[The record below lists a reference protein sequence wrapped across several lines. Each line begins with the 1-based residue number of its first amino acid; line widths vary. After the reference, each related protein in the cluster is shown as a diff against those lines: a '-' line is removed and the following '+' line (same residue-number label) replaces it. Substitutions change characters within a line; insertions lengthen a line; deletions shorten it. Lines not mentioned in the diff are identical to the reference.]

1 MSVDGDF
8 LRDHCGEEGQE
19 LFNRLLVLESECNR
33 AIERG
38 KQERITQ
45 LEAEHQELVIE
56 RRKLGRELDTL
67 REEESRLNFNA
78 QGIDRR
84 MRDAS
89 FALKM
94 LKDHPLN
101 PQYALASELEE
112 HNRKVAIAQKR
123 VDDVLSEQMTHNG
136 FVGGLSSKARVGN
149 EKLAQL
155 NQQVDDVWRSLQR
168 LRGVKLPPRRDAAT
182 GLPMP

>member
-1 MSVDGDF
+1 MSVDGEM
-8 LRDHCGEEGQE
+8 LRQCGDEGMQ
-19 LFNRLLVLESECNR
+19 LFNELLAFEARCNKV
-33 AIERG
+33 IEVH
-38 KQERITQ
+38 KQERIVQ
-45 LEAEHQELVIE
+45 LEGEHRELILV

-78 QGIDRR
+78 QGIDKRL
-84 MRDAS
+84 RDAS

-136 FVGGLSSKARVGN
+136 FVGGLSSKARAGN

-168 LRGVKLPPRRDAAT
+168 LRGVKLPPRRDGAT
-182 GLPMP
+182 GLPLP